1 MPETLKLEPIHP
13 SAICSEKESQMA
25 PQEAPANTRPQPLAP
40 LADDPAP
47 TPDDSF
53 APASPPPSEALPTD
67 PPLPSAFAP
76 TAITTPLPTTQ
87 AVTAIEAPTIDTPP
101 ATTPDVAPDATGV
114 SLGDTPVDETPAAIG
129 DEDVD
134 VTPVR
139 ATKPGQVEGIVVAL
153 APNVFEVVVGDTTYL
168 CAIRGRLRKQRTHTP
183 SAPPTGRPGPTTNG
197 RRPGAAPLSARPS
210 FADRRGAGAGPR
222 DRRDQ
227 RQRNRTDET
236 APIVAAEDASAAA
249 EAVRPTRVAPG
260 DRVLV
265 TLLGPG
271 EGVIEDI
278 LPRSTTLAR
287 MRSEVGSEQIMM
299 ANVTLA
305 ALVFAVSEPPP
316 NIGLLDRYLALCEH
330 AGVRALICLN
340 KLDLG
345 LSDEAREV
353 IALYE
358 GLGYSVLRV
367 SAATGEGVE
376 DLRERL
382 LGQIALLTGPSGV
395 GKSSLMNRL
404 IPGAGQRTATISEAT
419 GKGRHTTT
427 GARLLPLPGGG
438 WLADTAGIRELALW
452 ATPADELAR
461 SFVELRPIADDCEY
475 EDCAHGPNEEGCA
488 IQAALAEGRIAPSR
502 YASFTRLL
510 AEARADER
518 PAWE

>member
-1 MPETLKLEPIHP
+1 MQETVKLEPIHP
-13 SAICSEKESQMA
+13 SAICAEKDLQMA
-25 PQEAPANTRPQPLAP
+25 LQEPLATTYPHPPTSPAEDAPPALADSLAATSTATPDTVPANTPQPSTTSATDVPTPPLAP
-40 LADDPAP
+40 THNALANATVTIDAP
-47 TPDDSF
+47 PDAAATPN
-53 APASPPPSEALPTD
+53 D
-67 PPLPSAFAP
+67 PPTNETSG
-76 TAITTPLPTTQ
+76 AIGEDG
-87 AVTAIEAPTIDTPP
+87 V
-101 ATTPDVAPDATGV
+101 DVAPAPG
-114 SLGDTPVDETPAAIG
+114 A
-129 DEDVD
+129 
-134 VTPVR
+134 
-139 ATKPGQVEGIVVAL
+139 KPGQVEGIVVGL

-168 CAIRGRLRKQRTHTP
+168 CAIRGRLRKQRPHAP
-183 SAPPTGRPGPTTNG
+183 AASPAPPTTGRSGPTGFAPTG
-197 RRPGAAPLSARPS
+197 RRAGPTQSARPGKGG
-210 FADRRGAGAGPR
+210 RGFVAAEAR

-236 APIVAAEDASAAA
+236 APVIAADGGATIE

-305 ALVFAVSEPPP
+305 ALVFAVAEPPP

-330 AGVRALICLN
+330 AGVRALLCLN

-345 LSDEAREV
+345 LTDDVREMM
-353 IALYE
+353 ALYA
-358 GLGYSVLRV
+358 GLGYPVLRV
-367 SAATGEGVE
+367 SAATGDGVE
-376 DLRERL
+376 DLRARL
-382 LGQIALLTGPSGV
+382 TGQIALLTGPSGV

-404 IPGAGQRTATISEAT
+404 IPSAGQRTGEISEAT

-461 SFVELRPIADDCEY
+461 SFVELRAIADDCEY
-475 EDCAHGPNEEGCA
+475 EDCAHGPDEEGCA
-488 IQAALAEGRIAPSR
+488 IQAALAEGHIAPSR

-510 AEARADER
+510 AEARAGER
-518 PAWE
+518 PTWE